1 MARILVVDDE
11 KSIRLTFSKI
21 LEREGYTVETAEDF
35 STAIEAMER
44 SSFDTV
50 LVDIILPRTSG
61 IDLLKFIRD
70 SSPLIPVIMITGEPN
85 LKTSTEAIR
94 YGAYD
99 YISKPIVKEELLRI
113 VARATEKKRILD
125 EKERLEEENRK
136 YREELEQ
143 KVEERTGEL
152 ERRNQ
157 ELATL
162 NSIISTANQTLNIH
176 DTLNRAL
183 EQMVN
188 LYRSNPILIYF
199 LENEGGELKPM
210 AHVGLTPE
218 EIQYITYCRL
228 RGRSNRDEKGL
239 QFQDTNRVGTCPF
252 NRRDRLLS
260 PEKIDH
266 CRDIPIRTRTGVI
279 GGICIAPQPGVGL
292 SIQIKNDDFILTL
305 ADQMAIAME
314 NLRLYEHLSQE
325 VIFLKNEVRGKY
337 SFENIIGKSK
347 GMQEV
352 FHTMSKVIPS
362 SVTVMLRGESG
373 TGKDLI
379 AKAIHYSGERRDKRF
394 VAQNCA
400 AIPESILESELFGH
414 KKGAFTGAVMDKKG
428 LFEVTD
434 GGTIFLDEVGDTS
447 LSVQAKLL
455 RVLEDDEIRRLGD
468 TEPRK
473 VNVRIISATSKDL
486 EKEMREGRFRSELYY
501 RLNIITI
508 IIPPLRDRK
517 DDIPLLADHFLK
529 KICES
534 SKKSISGFSRRA
546 MNLLMEYPWPGN
558 VRQLENEI
566 ERAVTLADNNG
577 IIDTHLFSDS
587 LGKADISIDNPRLKG
602 ERFKNRLN
610 NFKKRLIIDCLQE
623 TGNNKTRAADILGM
637 PRPNLI
643 RIIKRLGIKDI

>member
-21 LEREGYTVETAEDF
+21 LEREGYIVETGEDF
-35 STAIEAMER
+35 STAVEAMGR

-50 LVDIILPRTSG
+50 LVDIILPSTSG
-61 IDLLKFIRD
+61 IELLKFIRD
-70 SSPLIPVIMITGEPN
+70 RFPLIPVIMITGQPN
-85 LKTSTEAIR
+85 LKTATETVR

-113 VARATEKKRILD
+113 VVRATEKKRILD
-125 EKERLEEENRK
+125 EKERLEEENQK

-143 KVEERTGEL
+143 RVKERTREV

-176 DTLNRAL
+176 DTLSRAL

-188 LYRSNPILIYF
+188 LYHSNPILIYL
-199 LENEGGELKPM
+199 LENEGRELKPM
-210 AHVGLTPE
+210 VHVGLAPE
-218 EIQYITYCRL
+218 EIQYITSCLLKR
-228 RGRSNRDEKGL
+228 RSNNDEKGL
-239 QFQDTNRVGTCPF
+239 QFKDTNGVGACPF

-260 PEKIDH
+260 PEEIAH
-266 CRDIPIRTRTGVI
+266 CKDVPIRSRRGVM

-292 SIQIKNDDFILTL
+292 SIQMKNKDFILTL
-305 ADQMAIAME
+305 ADQMAIAIE
-314 NLRLYEHLSQE
+314 NLRLYDQLSQE
-325 VIFLKNEVRGKY
+325 VIYLKNEVRGKY

-352 FHTMSKVIPS
+352 FHTMSKVIPC

-373 TGKDLI
+373 TGKGLI
-379 AKAIHYSGERRDKRF
+379 AKTIHYSGERQDKRF
-394 VAQNCA
+394 VVQNCA
-400 AIPESILESELFGH
+400 AIPESMLESELFGH
-414 KKGAFTGAVMDKKG
+414 KKGSFTGAIIDKKG
-428 LFEVTD
+428 LFEVAD
-434 GGTIFLDEVGDTS
+434 GGTIFLDEIGDTS
-447 LSVQAKLL
+447 PSVQAKLL
-455 RVLEDDEIRRLGD
+455 RVLEEGEIRRLGD

-486 EKEMREGRFRSELYY
+486 EKEMCEGRFRRELYY
-501 RLNIITI
+501 RLNVITI
-508 IIPPLRDRK
+508 HIPPLRDRK
-517 DDIPLLADHFLK
+517 DDIPLLAHHSLK
-529 KICES
+529 RFCES
-534 SKKSISGFSRRA
+534 SKKRISGFSRRA
-546 MNLLMEYPWPGN
+546 MNLLMEYQWPGN

-566 ERAVTLADNNG
+566 ERAVTLVDDNG

-587 LGKADISIDNPRLKG
+587 LREDDISMDNPSLKEGAFKKRLD
-602 ERFKNRLN
+602 

-623 TGNNKTRAADILGM
+623 TDNNKAKAADILGM
-637 PRPNLI
+637 PRPSLI
-643 RIIKRLGIKDI
+643 RIIRRLGIKDI